1 MATKA
6 EKKSLVLGAIMGLSF
21 LGILFLTFSPIFPKT
36 MDGKPQNGLEWADET
51 FNRLSK
57 GSSYFIPKVQ
67 KNVDKFA
74 GKVFSVTLK
83 MTKDGDKPGDAE
95 KRAVNASK
103 VFIAAGD
110 NVVVN
115 GADLKI
121 EGDLG
126 KTLTA
131 ALQDSDLMYKND
143 GNAIKAK
150 YATDDEKKM
159 FRQWHNAFTKI
170 DKVFKKEGKIEE
182 ANIVGEVTKKGVEAA
197 YNYYGVDA
205 MQVSDK
211 AGLMTFLLVFYVVY
225 TMWWGFA
232 IFNVFE
238 GIGLSMKKAKVKKEV

>member
-1 MATKA
+1 MAKS
-6 EKKSLVLGAIMGLSF
+6 KKSLGLGIFMGITF
-21 LGILFLTFSPIFPKT
+21 FGILFLTFSPIFPKSA
-36 MDGKPQNGLEWADET
+36 DGKAQNGLEWADET

-57 GSSYFIPKVQ
+57 GSSYFIPKVE
-67 KNVDKFA
+67 KNVDKFV
-74 GKVFSVTLK
+74 GKPFSVTLK

-103 VFIAAGD
+103 VFLAAGD
-110 NVVVN
+110 TAVVN
-115 GADLKI
+115 GAELKI

-126 KTLTA
+126 KTLQA
-131 ALQDSDLMYKND
+131 ALTDADLMFKND
-143 GNAIKAK
+143 GNAIKTK

-170 DKVFKKEGKIEE
+170 DKAFKKEGKVEE
-182 ANIVGEVTKKGVEAA
+182 ANIISEVTKKGIEAA
-197 YNYYGVDA
+197 YNYYGVEA

-211 AGLMTFLLVFYVVY
+211 AGLMTFLLVFYVFY

-232 IFNVFE
+232 IFNVFD